1 MVLPLLQLLTALTG
15 ASISNIKMSIYLN
28 NQGLKKIKAVSANI
42 NNQLKT
48 IKAVYTNVNGTIHK
62 VWPYYAF
69 DNGTFKGEFAGGV
82 ITNVAAEPDSG
93 NYSWYHPDYM
103 NNLPDNNTPNAI
115 TTGGLYRNI
124 DNPHG
129 AQAPIDTISE
139 PFGFI
144 SASTI
149 NFSKYSKVRIAG
161 KIKYTFTALNYMAVK
176 LYFDTGLVVMPVYR
190 NTSVG
195 GTRRY
200 IYRHSNVIK
209 KNVARWWDVKT
220 NEGQTLNSGDLPFD
234 ETFDISGW
242 TTTDNIAIL
251 FDPDPGT
258 SGSYSDFQREKLDM
272 SISII
277 EFS

>member
-1 MVLPLLQLLTALTG
+1 
-15 ASISNIKMSIYLN
+15 
-28 NQGLKKIKAVSANI
+28 
-42 NNQLKT
+42 
-48 IKAVYTNVNGTIHK
+48 
-62 VWPYYAF
+62 
-69 DNGTFKGEFAGGV
+69 
-82 ITNVAAEPDSG
+82 
-93 NYSWYHPDYM
+93 M
-103 NNLPDNNTPNAI
+103 NNLPDNNTPNTI

-129 AQAPIDTISE
+129 AQAPINTVGE

-149 NFSKYSKVRIAG
+149 DFSKYSKVRIAG
-161 KIKYTFTALNYMAVK
+161 KIKYTFTALTSIK
-176 LYFDTGLVVMPVYR
+176 LYFDTRLVVMPVYK
-190 NTSVG
+190 NTSVSD
-195 GTRRY
+195 TSRY
-200 IYRHSNVIK
+200 IYRRSKVIE
-209 KNVARWWDVKT
+209 KNVASWWDVKI

-258 SGSYSDFQREKLDM
+258 SGSYTDFKREKLDM